1 MYYMI
6 RHLVKNAHTIE
17 VQRDRFYIA
26 TDQVTLDAVRI
37 QQRVLLCTIC
47 VNGLWIDMYYV
58 ISWDNLIN
66 MLTRRVK

>member
-47 VNGLWIDMYYV
+47 VNSLWIDMYYV